1 MFYSILL
8 RWLRYAYVLD
18 NGSSRYAHS
27 NPDRISH
34 CDVHANCY
42 SYSYCY
48 CYCYCHSYSNG
59 HSDSHGNGNA
69 RT

>member
-1 MFYSILL
+1 VFYSIFL

-34 CDVHANCY
+34 CNVHANCY

-48 CYCYCHSYSNG
+48 SHSYSNG

>member
-48 CYCYCHSYSNG
+48 SHSHSYSNG
-59 HSDSHGNGNA
+59 HSDSHGYGYA